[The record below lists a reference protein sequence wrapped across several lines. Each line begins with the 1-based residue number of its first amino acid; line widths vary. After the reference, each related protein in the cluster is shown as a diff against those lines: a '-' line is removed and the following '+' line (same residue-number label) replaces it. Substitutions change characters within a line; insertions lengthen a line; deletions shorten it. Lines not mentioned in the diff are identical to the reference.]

1 MKWTTIR
8 VNDSIHYF
16 IERLTNATA
25 PEREHVSTLHRAIN
39 CPLTDKT
46 AEVLSAYTSKPG
58 KVPKTYAGPTYNK
71 SELCAI
77 LVTAYWKAWSKAD
90 AGWQANELKELR
102 KVCADHVNEIRRAA
116 RKMIGAYKITK
127 QMMLS
132 AILHRLAMTQ
142 DLKIF
147 FDKTL

>member
-58 KVPKTYAGPTYNK
+58 KAPKTYAGTTYNK

-90 AGWQANELKELR
+90 AGWHANEAKEL
-102 KVCADHVNEIRRAA
+102 KSICVEHVNEIRRAA
-116 RKMIGAYKITK
+116 GKRTGAQKVTK